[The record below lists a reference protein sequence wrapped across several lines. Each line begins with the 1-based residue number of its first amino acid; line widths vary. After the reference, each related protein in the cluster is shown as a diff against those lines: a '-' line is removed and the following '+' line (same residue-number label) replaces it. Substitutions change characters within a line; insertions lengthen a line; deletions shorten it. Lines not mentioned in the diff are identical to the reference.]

1 MGIDIRSKW
10 YITKKAGGI
19 NPCIE
24 GNNKYKLRPFSGSV
38 LPNCIGFATGYLN
51 ELLGLNSCKFLGN
64 YKYAEG
70 IKEGAK
76 NSDCQITT
84 KPIKGKYQ
92 AILWGSGDKYHIAV
106 VTEVISDTKVKIT
119 ESGWN
124 YKVKPI
130 IREKT
135 ITKGSG
141 NWGNKTKKFNCFIV
155 PPQDPKFIIYV
166 VKKGDTLL
174 RIAAKYKTTVKQIA
188 SDNNIKNINLIVV
201 GQKLKIREE

>member
-1 MGIDIRSKW
+1 MIDIKSKW

-38 LPNCIGFATGYLN
+38 LPNCIGLATGLLN
-51 ELLGLNSCKFLGN
+51 SLLGENSCRYLGN

-76 NSDCQITT
+76 NSSCDITS
-84 KPIKGKYQ
+84 KPVKGKYQ

-124 YKVKPI
+124 YKKAPI
-130 IREKT
+130 VREKT
-135 ITKGSG
+135 ISKGVSG
-141 NWGNKTKKFNCFIV
+141 NWGNATKKFNCFIV
-155 PPQDPKFIIYV
+155 PPQKDKYITYV
-166 VKKGDTLL
+166 VKKGDTLSA
-174 RIAAKYKTTVKQIA
+174 IARRFKTTVKQIA
-188 SDNNIKNINLIVV
+188 KDNNIKNVNFIVV